1 MSALS
6 ADVRRQILPTEHQ
19 IQSAL
24 VDWIGWKER
33 EIPFLRLLY
42 AVPNGAGLRHT
53 VRTTRGGKVVR
64 FSAEANKLR
73 REGLRSGIPDM
84 CWPVAR
90 GGFLS
95 LYIEHKR
102 AKAPTSD
109 AQDEIAVLLR
119 EAGHKVCLSRSVD
132 ESIAIILDY
141 WRQPPTVVR

>member
-1 MSALS
+1 VNTVGA
-6 ADVRRQILPTEHQ
+6 AVRDHLRPTEHQ

-33 EIPFLRLLY
+33 EIPLLRLLY

-53 VRTTRGGKVVR
+53 VRTTRSGKVVR

-73 REGLRSGIPDM
+73 REGLRKGIPDM

-102 AKAPTSD
+102 NNEALSD
-109 AQDEIAVLLR
+109 AQGEIADLLR

-132 ESIAIILDY
+132 ESIEIILDY
-141 WRQPPTVVR
+141 WRQPPTVVL